1 MFKILKGIKKKSY
14 FSSSMHVEDY
24 GHAVLPE
31 YHSFLSNGTY
41 CSTMKINQYATG
53 RKLLHLIL
61 TVSLRNR

>member
-1 MFKILKGIKKKSY
+1 
-14 FSSSMHVEDY
+14 MHVEDY